1 MNLRTQYH
9 KTVSWNCKR
18 SVTLQS
24 FGLASALGH
33 WPKIKGFDRKLRFR
47 GVEMSRIVETNG
59 HNDRSILPVVRSRVL
74 FTERNSACTNGRFG
88 RFYAEKWLPYAEN
101 LKLGRTLTSSKN
113 RVRPSAIAVTYTSVL
128 RICAFDLAAVSRKS
142 RVRNGCDFGKN
153 RLTNRR
159 SRQPRSARPLSVI
172 VNLIDR

>member
-1 MNLRTQYH
+1 MDPGVRCHEMKANPTGYLSSEYECFLMSGCQ
-9 KTVSWNCKR
+9 KI
-18 SVTLQS
+18 LL
-24 FGLASALGH
+24 FG
-33 WPKIKGFDRKLRFR
+33 D
-47 GVEMSRIVETNG
+47 
-59 HNDRSILPVVRSRVL
+59 VL
-74 FTERNSACTNGRFG
+74 SACTNRRFG

-113 RVRPSAIAVTYTSVL
+113 RVRPSAKAVTYTSVL
-128 RICAFDLAAVSRKS
+128 RMCVFYLAAVSRKS

-159 SRQPRSARPLSVI
+159 SRQPRSARSLSVI